1 MAGEKLKV
9 VIIDDSA
16 FVRIALRRMLSEAG
30 FDVVGVAKDGPEG
43 IEMVRRLQPDVVSL
57 DVNMPGMQ
65 GTEVLDHLLAK
76 DWVPVVMCSTLTK
89 RGADITMECLSRG
102 AVDFVTKPE
111 RREDWGHLARILPLK
126 LKIAA
131 QAKRPKTSVSPQP
144 RPTRAIRSAALSRAK
159 VGFMLGSAKG
169 LVLIA
174 ASTGGPRSVESVTS
188 ALPGD
193 LPFPVIVIQHMPAG
207 FTKSFAERL
216 DRSCQLTCK
225 EAQEGER
232 IEPGVLYVA
241 PGGYHMTIER
251 GIVRL
256 NQDPP
261 VWGVRPAADVTFK
274 SVIEPYGP
282 QSVVVVLT
290 GMGCD
295 GAEGARELKNVGA
308 TVIAESENTAVI
320 YGMPKA
326 VAEIGA
332 ATRILDID
340 AIPGAIV
347 EAVEAKLSA
356 STASTKSGKNL
367 SRSKIA

>member
-1 MAGEKLKV
+1 
-9 VIIDDSA
+9 
-16 FVRIALRRMLSEAG
+16 
-30 FDVVGVAKDGPEG
+30 
-43 IEMVRRLQPDVVSL
+43 
-57 DVNMPGMQ
+57 MP
-65 GTEVLDHLLAK
+65 
-76 DWVPVVMCSTLTK
+76 P
-89 RGADITMECLSRG
+89 
-102 AVDFVTKPE
+102 
-111 RREDWGHLARILPLK
+111 LP
-126 LKIAA
+126 
-131 QAKRPKTSVSPQP
+131 
-144 RPTRAIRSAALSRAK
+144 
-159 VGFMLGSAKG
+159 
-169 LVLIA
+169 
-174 ASTGGPRSVESVTS
+174 

-356 STASTKSGKNL
+356 STASTKPGKNL

>member
-1 MAGEKLKV
+1 MAEKKLRV

-16 FVRIALRRMLSEAG
+16 FVRIALRRLLAEAG

-43 IEMVRRLQPDVVSL
+43 IEIVKRTRPDVVSL

-65 GTEVLDHLLAK
+65 GTEVLDRLLAD

-89 RGADITMECLSRG
+89 RGADITMDCLSRG

-111 RREDWGHLARILPLK
+111 RREDWRYLARVLPLK
-126 LKIAA
+126 LRIAA
-131 QAKRPKTSVSPQP
+131 QAKRPKAPAVRMP
-144 RPTRAIRSAALSRAK
+144 RPTRAVKSAALSRAK
-159 VGFMLGSAKG
+159 VNFMLGSGKG

-174 ASTGGPRSVESVTS
+174 ASTGGPRSVEAVTS

-193 LPFPVIVIQHMPAG
+193 IPFPVIVIQHMPAG
-207 FTKSFAERL
+207 FTQSFAERL
-216 DRSCQLTCK
+216 NRSSQLMCK

-232 IEPGVLYVA
+232 LEPGKLYVA
-241 PGGYHMTIER
+241 PGGHHMTIKN
-251 GIVRL
+251 GVVGL
-256 NQDPP
+256 NQNPP

-274 SVIEPYGP
+274 SVVRPYGP
-282 QSVVVVLT
+282 KSVVVVLT

-295 GAEGARELKNVGA
+295 GAEGARELKNAGA
-308 TVIAESENTAVI
+308 TVIAESENTAII

-326 VAEIGA
+326 VVELGA
-332 ATRILDID
+332 ATRVLDID

-347 EAVEAKLSA
+347 EAVEEKLNAQPSPRA
-356 STASTKSGKNL
+356 ANC
-367 SRSKIA
+367 RVA